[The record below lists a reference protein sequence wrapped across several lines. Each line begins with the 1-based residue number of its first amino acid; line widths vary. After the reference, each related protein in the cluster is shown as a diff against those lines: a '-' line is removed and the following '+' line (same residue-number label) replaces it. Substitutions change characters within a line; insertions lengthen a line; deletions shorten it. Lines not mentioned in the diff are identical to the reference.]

1 MADHSI
7 LVERPVEILLVEDNP
22 GDVRWT
28 RELLKEISISTSL
41 TVVMDGVEALA
52 YLQQDEPY
60 RGSPRPDLILLDLHL
75 PRKDGLELLAD
86 MKQRALPHIPIVIL
100 ATPGD
105 DQDVVRSFA
114 FGAISYIAKPVDVD
128 RLTLVIR
135 NIAEELAA
143 ARTGDHKWSHLTRE
157 NLL

>member
-1 MADHSI
+1 MSDHSI
-7 LVERPVEILLVEDNP
+7 IGRPVEILLVEDNP
-22 GDVRWT
+22 GDARWT
-28 RELLKEISISTSL
+28 RELLKEISIPTNL
-41 TVVMDGVEALA
+41 TVVMDGEEALA
-52 YLQQDEPY
+52 YLQQAEPY
-60 RGSPRPDLILLDLHL
+60 RGSTRPDLILLDLHL
-75 PRKDGLELLAD
+75 PRKDGLEFLAELKK
-86 MKQRALPHIPIVIL
+86 MALPVIPIVIL
-100 ATPGD
+100 AAPGD

-143 ARTGDHKWSHLTRE
+143 ARTGDHKGSRLTRE